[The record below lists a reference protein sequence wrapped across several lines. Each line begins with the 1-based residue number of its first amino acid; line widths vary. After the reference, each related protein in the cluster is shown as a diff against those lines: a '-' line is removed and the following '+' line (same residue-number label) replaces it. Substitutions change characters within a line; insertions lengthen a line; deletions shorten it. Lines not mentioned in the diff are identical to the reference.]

1 MTWSNVFGC
10 YSFERL
16 KKQVILCIFHC
27 FICQEGLVADFDLN
41 NIYQKCK
48 QNPLKVRK
56 EKKDE
61 DIAKEKKEN

>member
-1 MTWSNVFGC
+1 MHSLFYFC
-10 YSFERL
+10 
-16 KKQVILCIFHC
+16 IL
-27 FICQEGLVADFDLN
+27 QEGLIADFDLN

>member
-1 MTWSNVFGC
+1 MTWSNVLGC

-16 KKQVILCIFHC
+16 KKQVILCIFYC
-27 FICQEGLVADFDLN
+27 FICQEGLLADLDLN